1 MIYIILSIIIFL
13 ILITITIV
21 ILTQKKN
28 TLSGTCSSDSDCPSG
43 KICIFSKDYNQNI
56 CADKGKQSCSL
67 ESDSLLTCKLDS
79 NTCDS
84 CINEPPFN
92 CIEVSKDK
100 PYIWKQG
107 DKTINIPFS
116 HTGSGWCLP
125 AISDSS
131 KICNKF
137 TSDTILIKKD
147 DKNYEWGCSCKT
159 NLFDHKNGESDSDC
173 VLELACNH
181 NVGDSSAGSIYVLN
195 PENKVCSSNKDCNNG
210 DVCWNQNN
218 ISSLG
223 ATGYCYTDWLD
234 NNIKDKTNPTD
245 GFCKCETGYISRKI
259 KITDNNYDMQ
269 CIKDQCIGGKT
280 DINDKN
286 KCICDTGY
294 INCNIIQDDKKYPE
308 IMAKCAQQE
317 YCIPDPCLPGIY
329 NTKDRVCD
337 YCPSGTISKPGNDPS
352 TIIGTSCINPCANN
366 GPCSAGS
373 TCKFDDS
380 KKVSCS
386 CVCPFTGPN
395 CDIFKGYCK
404 DQSCQNDNECYSGK
418 CNGYVCN

>member
-1 MIYIILSIIIFL
+1 MIYLILSIFIFL
-13 ILITITIV
+13 LTIIIAIV

-28 TLSGTCSSDSDCPSG
+28 VLSPTCSSDSDCPSG
-43 KICIFSKDYNQNI
+43 KICIFSKDYNKNI
-56 CADKGKQSCSL
+56 CADKGKQTCSL

-84 CINEPPFN
+84 CINEPPFK
-92 CIEVSKDK
+92 CVEVSKDK

-107 DKTINIPFS
+107 DKIINIPS
-116 HTGSGWCLP
+116 SPTGSGWCLP
-125 AISDSS
+125 AISDTS
-131 KICNKF
+131 KTCNKF

-159 NLFDHKNGESDSDC
+159 NLFDHKDSPDSDC

-181 NVGDSSAGSIYVLN
+181 NAGDSSAGSIYVLN

-210 DVCWNQNN
+210 DVCWNKNN

-223 ATGYCYTDWLD
+223 ATGYCYTDWL
-234 NNIKDKTNPTD
+234 NSNKTNPTD

-269 CIKDQCIGGKT
+269 CVKDQCIGGKT

-294 INCNIIQDDKKYPE
+294 INCNIIQDPE
-308 IMAKCAQQE
+308 IQAQCAQQQ
-317 YCIPDPCLPGIY
+317 YCLPDPCLPGIY

-352 TIIGTSCINPCANN
+352 SIIGTSCISLCANN
-366 GPCSAGS
+366 G
-373 TCKFDDS
+373 TCGPFGTCIVDATEKNGYKCNCICPYRGDNCEMMTNLRCKGDH
-380 KKVSCS
+380 CDYDTD
-386 CVCPFTGPN
+386 CV
-395 CDIFKGYCK
+395 
-404 DQSCQNDNECYSGK
+404 SGK
-418 CNGYVCN
+418 CNISFWSDNCA